1 MSRRDPDWDLYRT
14 FLAVLR
20 AGSLSAAAR
29 DLDLAQP
36 TVARHIESL
45 EAALGL
51 QLFVRS
57 PRGLLP
63 SETALELRPYAEG
76 LAATAAALLRTASG
90 QGGEVRGTV
99 RVSASEVVGV
109 EVLPPILADLH
120 RRHPALEIELALSNT
135 VEDLLR
141 RDADIA
147 VRMVEPAQG
156 ALVARKIGRIPLG
169 LHAREDYLQR
179 RGMPASLDDLAQHS
193 LIGFDRPTPA
203 IRSLVGQVPGF
214 DRVRFALRADS
225 DLAQLAAIRAGF
237 GIGACQLPLAARDP
251 RLRPVLPEAFAMDLG
266 VWVVCHENLRATPR
280 CAAVFDGL
288 VSGLDDYVRSG
299 GRS

>member
-1 MSRRDPDWDLYRT
+1 MNRRDLDWDLYRT

-29 DLDLAQP
+29 DLDIAQP

-99 RVSASEVVGV
+99 RVSASEIVGV

-120 RRHPALEIELALSNT
+120 RRHPALVIELALSNT

-141 RDADIA
+141 READIA

-156 ALVARKIGRIPLG
+156 ALVARKVGRIPLG

-203 IRSLVGQVPGF
+203 IRSLVREVPGF

-251 RLRPVLPEAFAMDLG
+251 QLRPVLPDVFALELG

-288 VSGLDDYVRSG
+288 VAGLATYVRNRG
-299 GRS
+299 DL